1 MIFSRNYVP
10 MDESR
15 QELMQQKLSL
25 FDFQVNDGDIHQY
38 LTGYI
43 PSHWHPQLELFVL
56 LKGSVCIGI
65 GDHSYLVH
73 AGEGCF
79 INSGVLHSFTAAV
92 PTSCAYRSFVF
103 DAGIV
108 SGMPGSIFDVRYVRP
123 LLESD
128 MTFYKFE
135 QTIENER
142 YFTQFDAAFNACVE
156 ENTGFEFRVRDCVS
170 DILLFLNEKLAVIP
184 PSGPTISTQ
193 EQHLKTMLGWIDT
206 HLQSTVTLDDLAA
219 CAAISPR
226 ECQRIFRRYLH
237 CRPMEY
243 LRRRRLLTCA
253 DLLQNSDLPITQIA
267 FEYGFP
273 SSAYFS
279 RQFKLLAG
287 CTPTEYRNQSEAS
300 QL

>member
-15 QELMQQKLSL
+15 QELMQQNLSL

-56 LKGSVCIGI
+56 LKGRVHVGI
-65 GDHSYLVH
+65 GDQSYILN

-92 PTSCAYRSFVF
+92 PDSCAYHSFVF

-123 LLESD
+123 LLESG
-128 MTFYKFE
+128 MAFYKFD
-135 QTIENER
+135 QTAENER
-142 YFTQFDAAFNACVE
+142 YFTQFNVAFNACVQ
-156 ENTGFEFRVRDCVS
+156 ENTGFEFCVRDCIS
-170 DILLFLNEKLAVIP
+170 DILLFLKEKLAFTASSRPAINP
-184 PSGPTISTQ
+184 Q
-193 EQHLKTMLGWIDT
+193 EQHLKTILRWIDT

-226 ECQRIFRRYLH
+226 ECQRIFKRYLH

-243 LRRRRLLTCA
+243 LRRRRILTCA
-253 DLLQNSDLPITQIA
+253 DILQNSDMPITQIA

-287 CTPTEYRNQSEAS
+287 CTPTEYRKRLTLQ
-300 QL
+300 

>member
-56 LKGSVCIGI
+56 LKGSVRIGI

-123 LLESD
+123 LLESG
-128 MTFYKFE
+128 MAFYKFD
-135 QTIENER
+135 QATENER
-142 YFTQFDAAFNACVE
+142 YFSQFDTAFNACVK

-170 DILLFLNEKLAVIP
+170 DILLFLNEKQDCSSL
-184 PSGPTISTQ
+184 PSPAISTQ
-193 EQHLKTMLGWIDT
+193 EQHLKTMLGWIDA
-206 HLQSTVTLDDLAA
+206 HLQSTVTLDDLSA
-219 CAAISPR
+219 CVAISPR

-287 CTPTEYRNQSEAS
+287 CTPTEYRKQSKTA

>member
-1 MIFSRNYVP
+1 MVFSRNYVP

-56 LKGSVCIGI
+56 LKGSVRIGI

-79 INSGVLHSFTAAV
+79 INSSVLHSFTAAV

-108 SGMPGSIFDVRYVRP
+108 SGIPGSIFDVRYVRP

-128 MTFYKFE
+128 MAFYKFE
-135 QTIENER
+135 QTVENER
-142 YFTQFDAAFNACVE
+142 YFRQFDSAFDVCVQE
-156 ENTGFEFRVRDCVS
+156 KTGFEFRVRDCIS
-170 DILLFLNEKLAVIP
+170 DILLFLNEKLAVIAP
-184 PSGPTISTQ
+184 LGPTISTQ

-243 LRRRRLLTCA
+243 LRRRRLLICA

-287 CTPTEYRNQSEAS
+287 CTPTEYRKQS